1 MLLPYLSSRVVFPLA
16 EKLSVRDVR
25 SRVRAINR
33 DLATPWVE
41 REQRNRLRLAQI
53 VQWAQHEIPFY
64 RDLFSRLRFDPVKI
78 LRDIRYLNNIPVLTK
93 ADLLEAGDR
102 IVHPDAKLHLNM
114 QMSRTNGST
123 GASLPVYFSPAAKDE
138 SAAVTRISQEWVGF
152 GPSDQQLHISSELP
166 GEVPRGALREE
177 WWRRAATNRISVEC
191 ASWSDEN
198 LQALWKSI
206 ERHQP
211 FLVQGHPSTLFHLAN
226 FVKDRN
232 LPAKGKFKVFVS
244 TGERL
249 GDGHRATIEKVF
261 GCRVA
266 NRYGNAEFGIVAHER
281 FFPPADETGTD
292 SDVSPADATAR
303 HYLQIMDP
311 CVWVETLPS
320 TSGVSGPLVVTS
332 LVNYAA
338 PLIRYA
344 TGDESR
350 VIKGRAGVYLE
361 GVEGRVHDVVLIN
374 GVRYSTS
381 FVQDVLSRHMLV
393 TDFQFV
399 RSGGESLELRLALH
413 NPRDEAAVRG
423 HVEQIFGP
431 GAVALGFVSRSQ
443 FIRVGRQQKF
453 RYVVDV

>member
-1 MLLPYLSSRVVFPLA
+1 MVLPYLKSRLVFPLA
-16 EKLSVRDVR
+16 EKLSARDVR

-33 DLATPWVE
+33 DLATPWAD
-41 REQRNRLRLAQI
+41 RQRRNRLRLAEM

-64 RDLFSRLRFDPVKI
+64 KDLFSRLRFDPVKI
-78 LRDIRYLNNIPVLTK
+78 LTDIRYLSNIPVLTK

-102 IVHPDAKLHLNM
+102 IVHPEAMTHLNM

-138 SAAVTRISQEWVGF
+138 SAAVTRISQQWIGF
-152 GPSDQQLHISSELP
+152 GEADEQLHISSELP
-166 GEVPRGALREE
+166 GEVPPEAIREE

-191 ASWSDEN
+191 SSWSDDN
-198 LQALWKSI
+198 LQTLWSDI
-206 ERHQP
+206 ERHSP
-211 FLVQGHPSTLFHLAN
+211 FLIQGHPSTIYHLAN
-226 FVKDRN
+226 FVRERG
-232 LPAKGKFKVFVS
+232 LSPRGKFKVFVS

-249 GDGHRATIEKVF
+249 GETQRATIEDVF

-281 FFPPADETGTD
+281 FLSPPDEPNGEG
-292 SDVSPADATAR
+292 DVTPAEATAR

-320 TSGVSGPLVVTS
+320 TPGVSGPLVVTS
-332 LVNYAA
+332 LVNFAA

-350 VIKGRAGVYLE
+350 VVKGRAGVYLD
-361 GVEGRVHDVVLIN
+361 GVEGRVHDVVVIN
-374 GVRYSTS
+374 GARYSTS

-399 RSGGESLELRLALH
+399 RGPGEVLELRLALH
-413 NPRDEAAVRG
+413 SPRDEEAVRNQ
-423 HVEQIFGP
+423 VIS
-431 GAVALGFVSRSQ
+431 VLGEGVRLSFVPRAQ